1 MVPRGAQQTP
11 AAVATGSAAAAGM
24 EFVVAVVA
32 AGTVKMVAAVAA
44 RAMKMAAA
52 AVVGTVQVAD

>member
-24 EFVVAVVA
+24 GFVVAVVA
-32 AGTVKMVAAVAA
+32 AFILVIRPVGAA
-44 RAMKMAAA
+44 
-52 AVVGTVQVAD
+52 